1 MANSKFYANIGVNT
15 GYSASKKW
23 NNFQKKEDNRM
34 KNFLKSKCIFSIFL
48 SFNVLI
54 LDWWVENFSGI
65 YVPFIITILIIDII
79 ECLIIM
85 YLTKKYKFSENIVV
99 SYFLFILN
107 VKINKDLL
115 IFLAPALAGF

>member
-1 MANSKFYANIGVNT
+1 
-15 GYSASKKW
+15 
-23 NNFQKKEDNRM
+23 M